1 MNDDHRIMSG
11 NDAWSVLASSLQ
23 PLPPP
28 AGGRDRLLEAIA
40 AAAPYRT
47 LLPGFAAVF
56 DLAGREMHELLARI
70 NDPRAWTPGVGP
82 MAAFLDFKPGPR
94 LAPAHCG
101 VARMRNGALVP
112 QHRHRAREI
121 TFVLRGGLADGD
133 GNTYRAGQ
141 VVDAPIGSAHSLRVI
156 GDPDA
161 LLAVLLAEIEFD
173 GPP

>member
-1 MNDDHRIMSG
+1 MSDDRRILSE
-11 NDAWSVLASSLQ
+11 NDAWSILASSLQ

-28 AGGRDRLLEAIA
+28 AGAREGLLEAIA
-40 AAAPYRT
+40 AAAPYRA
-47 LLPGFAAVF
+47 LLPGFAATF
-56 DLAGREMHELLARI
+56 DLTGREMHGVLARMS
-70 NDPRAWTPGVGP
+70 DPRAWTTGLGP
-82 MAAFLDFKPGPR
+82 VAAFLDFHPGPR

-101 VARMRNGALVP
+101 VARMMSGARVP

-133 GNTYRAGQ
+133 GNTYRPGQ
-141 VVDAPIGSAHSLRVI
+141 VVDAPAGSAHSLRVI

-161 LLAVLLAEIEFD
+161 VLAVLLAEVEFD